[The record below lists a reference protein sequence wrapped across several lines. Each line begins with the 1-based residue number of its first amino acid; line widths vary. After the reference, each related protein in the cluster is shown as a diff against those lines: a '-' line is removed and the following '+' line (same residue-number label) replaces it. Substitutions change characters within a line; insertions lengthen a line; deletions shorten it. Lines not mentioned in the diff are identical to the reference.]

1 MSHAHFCFNLLPWL
15 SIPCQLCWWPI
26 HMLFI
31 KDRGHLVQKFR
42 VETGGRTRLIALLIP
57 PLQPVNM
64 TFLVV
69 EVCCCVAATYD
80 SLVVEACCS
89 IAVAYDSLVVE
100 VCCFVAVTVFV
111 WCYDCHRADAV
122 ETRDVDV
129 GAGHGRAV
137 VRRRHCAW
145 RRRLWNADQRPL
157 THVTHAHRRNHY
169 STSPFFAQWRLDF
182 VIHHFPLSVLQCFDA
197 VGWAAGRASGL

>member
-1 MSHAHFCFNLLPWL
+1 
-15 SIPCQLCWWPI
+15 
-26 HMLFI
+26 MLFI

-111 WCYDCHRADAV
+111 
-122 ETRDVDV
+122 
-129 GAGHGRAV
+129 
-137 VRRRHCAW
+137 
-145 RRRLWNADQRPL
+145 
-157 THVTHAHRRNHY
+157 
-169 STSPFFAQWRLDF
+169 
-182 VIHHFPLSVLQCFDA
+182 
-197 VGWAAGRASGL
+197 